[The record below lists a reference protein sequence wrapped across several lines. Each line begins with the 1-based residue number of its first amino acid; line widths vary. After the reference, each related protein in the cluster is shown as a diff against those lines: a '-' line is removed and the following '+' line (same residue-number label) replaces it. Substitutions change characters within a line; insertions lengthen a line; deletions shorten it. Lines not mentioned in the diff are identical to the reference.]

1 MDHGIELYTR
11 AYLDGRRADAG
22 RARRS
27 RQLAAARRL
36 SRRAELAATS
46 ARIAASRA
54 S

>member
-11 AYLDGRRADAG
+11 AYMDGRRADAG
-22 RARRS
+22 RMRRS
-27 RQLAAARRL
+27 RRAATARRL
-36 SRRAELAATS
+36 SRRAEAAATS